1 MWGLVHLCH
10 TNLENRQSKR
20 SSLGSRAQTNCEGFI
35 FGRVFEINLL
45 ERKCRITWFV
55 CGRSD
60 KFIYNKNAIRTVN
73 ISRLLY
79 TSTISCCSRCQFKSR
94 NLRRVCSQFHT
105 FWLSCISYLETYTI
119 SLIYR
124 CPAYRAF
131 PFPHGRCILTH
142 LNSISKIWT
151 KKIKTNEHL
160 MNITQNKALF

>member
-79 TSTISCCSRCQFKSR
+79 TSTISCCSRCYFKSR
-94 NLRRVCSQFHT
+94 NLRRVCSQFDT

-151 KKIKTNEHL
+151 KKSKQ
-160 MNITQNKALF
+160 MNT